1 MMGKVAYI
9 VSRFPH
15 LPETFILREMNALQ
29 ARGIDVELF
38 PLIVQDQAVMHTD
51 ARPWLDRMH
60 RISLFTGKTL
70 KSNLGMLLRRP
81 GRYLTTFLQVVWHNL
96 PSPKFLARAI
106 YIFPCAVR
114 MAEEMNSLGISH
126 IHAHYATHPALAAWI
141 AARFT
146 DIPYSVS
153 VHAHDIYVERSML
166 KQKLEK
172 AAFIRAIS
180 AFNKQFLIDQLGIWI
195 APKTF
200 VIHCGIQAER
210 YAAGKKKNSGE
221 FRIISVGSLQEYKGH
236 EFLIRTCRI
245 LKDSGTAYQ
254 CTIAGGGE
262 LKGMLGNLIAQL
274 GLTGEV
280 HLAGAQ
286 TEENVAKL
294 LKEADCFALASIVTR
309 TGKMEGI
316 PVVLMEA
323 LACGL
328 PVVASDI
335 SGIPELIE
343 DQKTGLLC
351 EPKDAQAIAEAI
363 QWVQTHPEEA
373 ARMAKAGRRKV
384 REEFNLET
392 SVKELSDLFSKFEKL
407 AGER

>member
-1 MMGKVAYI
+1 MMGKAAYI

-29 ARGIDVELF
+29 ARGVDVELF
-38 PLIVQDQAVMHTD
+38 PLVVQNQAVVHAD
-51 ARPWLDRMH
+51 ARPWLARMH
-60 RISLFTGKTL
+60 RITPFAGKTL

-81 GRYLTTFLQVVWHNL
+81 GRYLATFFQMVWYNL
-96 PSPKFLARAI
+96 PSPKFLTRAI

-114 MAEEMNSLGISH
+114 MAEEMRSLGISH

-166 KQKLEK
+166 KQKL
-172 AAFIRAIS
+172 AGSAFIRAIS
-180 AFNKQFLIDQLGIWI
+180 AYNKQFLIDHLGDWVGQ
-195 APKTF
+195 KTF

-210 YAAGKKKNSGE
+210 YAAGKKDHSDE
-221 FRIISVGSLQEYKGH
+221 FRIVSVGSLQEYKGH
-236 EFLIRTCRI
+236 EFLISACRI
-245 LKDSGTAYQ
+245 LKDRGAAFQ

-262 LKGMLGNLIAQL
+262 LMGSLGDLIAQL

-286 TEENVAKL
+286 TEENVATL
-294 LKEADCFALASIVTR
+294 LKEADCFVLASIITR
-309 TGKMEGI
+309 MGKMEGI

-323 LACGL
+323 LASGL

-351 EPKDAQAIAEAI
+351 APKDAQAIAEAI

-373 ARMAKAGRRKV
+373 ARMAKAGCRKV
-384 REEFNLET
+384 REEFDLEA

>member
-1 MMGKVAYI
+1 MGKTAYI

-29 ARGIDVELF
+29 TRGVEVELF
-38 PLIVQDQAVMHTD
+38 PLVVQNQAVVHAD
-51 ARPWLDRMH
+51 ARPWLGSMH
-60 RISLFTGKTL
+60 RIRPCAGKTL
-70 KSNLGMLLRRP
+70 KSNLVTLLRRP
-81 GRYLTTFLQVVWHNL
+81 GRYLATFFQMVWYNL

-114 MAEEMNSLGISH
+114 MAEEMRALGVSH

-166 KQKLEK
+166 KQKLAG

-180 AFNKQFLIDQLGIWI
+180 AFNKQFLIDQLGAWV

-200 VIHCGIQAER
+200 IIHCGIQAER
-210 YAAGKKKNSGE
+210 YTAGKKKQAGA

-236 EFLIRTCRI
+236 EFLIKACRI
-245 LKDSGTAYQ
+245 LKDSGATFQ

-262 LKGMLGNLIAQL
+262 LMGALSDLIAQL
-274 GLTGEV
+274 GLRGEV

-294 LKEADCFALASIVTR
+294 LKDADCFVLASIITR

-323 LACGL
+323 LASGL
-328 PVVASDI
+328 PVIASEI
-335 SGIPELIE
+335 SGIPELVE
-343 DQKTGLLC
+343 NQKTGLLC
-351 EPKDAQAIAEAI
+351 TPKDAQAIAEAI
-363 QWVQTHPEEA
+363 LWLQAHPKEA
-373 ARMAKAGRRKV
+373 ARMAEAGRRKV
-384 REEFNLET
+384 REDFNLEA
-392 SVKELSDLFSKFEKL
+392 SVKELNDLFSKFEKL